1 MNTLSDIKNIG
12 PKTEQML
19 HDIDIFSLEDLLQAD
34 YREIKKRLIAR
45 GIRPHLNMFYAI
57 EMGFQNRTWHSI
69 TEQEKREI
77 QHILGMAE

>member
-1 MNTLSDIKNIG
+1 
-12 PKTEQML
+12 ML

-57 EMGFQNRTWHSI
+57 EMGLQNRTWHSI

-77 QHILGMAE
+77 RHILGMVE

>member
-1 MNTLSDIKNIG
+1 MNTLSVIKNIG
-12 PKTEQML
+12 PKTVQML

-57 EMGFQNRTWHSI
+57 EMGLQNRTWHSI